1 MPTLT
6 GFGPALMGVIPTD
19 VSGGGDQFPK
29 FPPMQEV
36 DYNGGRYIYVKSTGG
51 TGSVATANGAAAYW
65 TDAANGTVSP
75 DKSDGQQ
82 GGTAGA
88 HGAMVAGVYQGII
101 TSGYYT
107 WLQKRGVRS
116 GVLLAAGDSNGLAG
130 NKIFPPI
137 TNVDS
142 TFRSEALDSI
152 SGEEITAQTVGFQ
165 LGAGTGNTATVLLQ
179 II

>member
-1 MPTLT
+1 MPTPT

-36 DYNGGRYIYVKSTGG
+36 DYNGGRYIYVKHLAG
-51 TGSVATANGAAAYW
+51 TGAVATANGMPAYW
-65 TDAANGTVSP
+65 SDVANGSVTA

-88 HGAMVAGVYQGII
+88 HGAMVAGIYQGI
-101 TSGYYT
+101 TTAGYFT
-107 WLQKRGVRS
+107 WLQKRGVRA
-116 GVLLAAGDSNGLAG
+116 GVLIAAGDSNGLAG
-130 NKIFPPI
+130 NAVFPPI
-137 TNVDS
+137 TNVDG
-142 TFRSEALDSI
+142 TLRSEALDSI
-152 SGEEITAQTVGFQ
+152 SAEEITAQRVGYQ
-165 LGAGTGNTATVLLQ
+165 LGAGTGNTITCFLQ